1 MFINIEIFKEVEVK
15 KCSLNTYYY
24 SAYVLHVFQASIHL
38 SIHDIVRVY
47 VLRPPY
53 KCSSYIFNAEIYSD
67 SNLVL
72 LYNGSQDI

>member
-1 MFINIEIFKEVEVK
+1 MFLK
-15 KCSLNTYYY
+15 
-24 SAYVLHVFQASIHL
+24 YVLLQRLRYYTCFKQVIHL
-38 SIHDIVRVY
+38 SIHDSVRVY